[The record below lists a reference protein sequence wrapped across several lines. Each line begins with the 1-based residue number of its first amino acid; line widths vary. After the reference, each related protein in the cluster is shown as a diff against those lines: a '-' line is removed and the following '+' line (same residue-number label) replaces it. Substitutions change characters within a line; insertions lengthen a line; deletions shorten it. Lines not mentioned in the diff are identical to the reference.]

1 MPTYP
6 QQLITSLCEH
16 LGERLVTF
24 FSIEHLKYFEE
35 YADLNGFV
43 ADTLW
48 KFIKTET
55 QKTEINS
62 VYNTQVKMRRQK
74 RNRWFSN
81 YESLCAE
88 YQLSDKK
95 NPYYKIWHDHDQLM
109 GSVFLKLYDA
119 ADLDT
124 VIENY
129 KEKLN
134 AWQQDD
140 ESLLIDYPLLQNK
153 TKLQVKTSFQNDLI
167 INLIEIILESYDG
180 NIENYFSKK
189 PDILLDKP
197 FFASSKFSVPF
208 KESLDSYVADLV
220 NFDKDDT
227 TFQML
232 VSSDPNDPPNGAKLR
247 VFDPRDNQILMTLIN
262 HINLDFYE
270 SKQIILEVGTIA
282 KAINSRPN
290 KHLYDDIKKRL
301 HNMGRTTF
309 QMYKKDNPNEPVYT
323 FSFFDN
329 VRTIDKE
336 GKEFIS
342 VTFGNT
348 LYDSIAK
355 RKMISVTSSNYN
367 SLELELSKLLYH
379 NLQKERIALSTSS
392 VPDEHGYLYKTYDYS
407 YFQRIIL
414 FKKKKKAE
422 NIQLIMETLQEFVEK
437 QIALA
442 DFRYDKGQGLFHLY
456 YFPLNDDERA
466 DLISTGSS
474 KNELLTDHLQNNDGD
489 SPDSKVKIVQTSLDF
504 S

>member
-6 QQLITSLCEH
+6 QQLITSLCDH
-16 LGERLVTF
+16 LEDRLVEF

-43 ADTLW
+43 SDTLW
-48 KFIKTET
+48 EYIKNET

-74 RNRWFSN
+74 RKRWISN
-81 YESLCAE
+81 YEDQNE
-88 YQLSDKK
+88 KYPLSDKK
-95 NPYYKIWHDHDQLM
+95 NPYYTIWRDHDQLM

-119 ADLDT
+119 PDLET
-124 VIENY
+124 VIENHQ
-129 KEKLN
+129 KRLDE
-134 AWQQDD
+134 WQQNDK
-140 ESLLIDYPLLQNK
+140 SLLIDYPLLCNK
-153 TKLQVKTSFQNDLI
+153 TKLQVKTGFRNDLI
-167 INLIEIILESYDG
+167 INLIEIILDSYDG

-197 FFASSKFSVPF
+197 FFAPAKFSVPF

-220 NFDKDDT
+220 HFDKDDT

-232 VSSDPNDPPNGAKLR
+232 VGYDPNETPNINKLK
-247 VFDPRDNQILMTLIN
+247 VFDPKDNQILMTLIN

-282 KAINSRPN
+282 KAINNRPN
-290 KHLYDDIKKRL
+290 KRLYDDIKMRL
-301 HNMGRTTF
+301 HNMARTAF
-309 QMYKKDNPNEPVYT
+309 QIYEKDNPNEPIYT
-323 FSFFDN
+323 FSFLDN
-329 VRTIDKE
+329 VRTISRD
-336 GKEFIS
+336 GKEFVS
-342 VTFGNT
+342 VTFGNA
-348 LYDSIAK
+348 LFESITK
-355 RKMISVTSSNYN
+355 KKMISVTSSNYN

-414 FKKKKKAE
+414 FRKKKKAD
-422 NIQLIMETLQEFVEK
+422 NILLITETLHEFVEK
-437 QIALA
+437 KIALA

-456 YFPLNDDERA
+456 YYTLSDDERA
-466 DLISTGSS
+466 DLISTRDTEQIGEPSDTT
-474 KNELLTDHLQNNDGD
+474 ELPHKPEPQ
-489 SPDSKVKIVQTSLDF
+489 IVQTTLNLS
-504 S
+504 